1 MNRGMHMNAKRV
13 RQWLS
18 LAAGLLMLLSAGP
31 GAAGQ
36 AADQLKQTVNQ
47 VLAILNDPTLRET
60 AKAQER
66 RQRLKEIIS
75 SRFDFSEMAKRSLG
89 PHWQKRSPEEQKE
102 FVQLFTTLLEQAY
115 LDNIESYNGEKVRF
129 VSERRDKD
137 LAEVNTK
144 IINNKGEEVALN
156 YRLRNANE
164 DWKVFDVVI
173 EDISLVNN
181 YRAQFNRVL
190 ARSSYAELLEIMKRK
205 KLSAPGAKTQWM
217 LREAYRHL

>member
-1 MNRGMHMNAKRV
+1 MNGGMHMNAKRV

-66 RQRLKEIIS
+66 RQRLKEIIA

-137 LAEVNTK
+137 LAEVSTK
-144 IINNKGEEVALN
+144 IINNKGEEIALD

-173 EDISLVNN
+173 ADISLVNN

-205 KLSAPGAKTQWM
+205 KLSAPGAKT
-217 LREAYRHL
+217 